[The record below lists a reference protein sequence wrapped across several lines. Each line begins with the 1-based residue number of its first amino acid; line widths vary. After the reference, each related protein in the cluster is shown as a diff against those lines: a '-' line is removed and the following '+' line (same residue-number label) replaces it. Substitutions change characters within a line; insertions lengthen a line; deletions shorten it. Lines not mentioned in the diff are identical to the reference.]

1 MTMISRRRKS
11 LLKIMELLLPGIIII
26 RLKDSLT
33 KCLRTRNLQLLKM
46 LSKDRGNS
54 MKEEKKKKMIN
65 CFLDKKKR

>member
-1 MTMISRRRKS
+1 MMMISRMRKS
-11 LLKIMELLLPGIIII
+11 LLKIMGLLLHGIIII